1 MKDDAL
7 NKTCPSSLGQV
18 GSNLLGM
25 VTENGT
31 VGFFKD
37 PIEVTQEFIDDVDD
51 FENLER
57 RFRFSNKCV
66 QSGCKQWTGKECGV
80 IKAVLALDSIPL
92 KKGLPSC
99 SIRKTCRWY
108 FQEGSIA
115 CNGCRYVV
123 TNISDP
129 VAKELAED
137 SLVAQDRKVDKL

>member
-1 MKDDAL
+1 MKDVN

-37 PIEVTQEFIDDVDD
+37 PIEVTQGFIDDADD

-80 IKAVLALDSIPL
+80 IKAVLSLDSIPL
-92 KKGLPSC
+92 TKDLPSC
-99 SIRKTCRWY
+99 SIRKNCRWY

-115 CNGCRYVV
+115 CNGCRYVI
-123 TNISDP
+123 TNVSEP
-129 VAKELAED
+129 TVKEPLGDAVLPQNHDVE
-137 SLVAQDRKVDKL
+137 